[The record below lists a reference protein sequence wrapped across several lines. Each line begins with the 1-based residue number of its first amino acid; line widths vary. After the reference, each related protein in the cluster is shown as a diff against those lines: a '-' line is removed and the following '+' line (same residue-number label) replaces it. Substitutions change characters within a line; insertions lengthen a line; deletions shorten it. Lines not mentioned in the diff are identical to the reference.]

1 MLFDRIRYSA
11 SQKQTL
17 EEKGDA
23 FGAAREEYSRRLWDV
38 TAEFSRYGRVKR
50 RVFDTLELC
59 PELIGDGAVTKTM
72 EHVRFQVREGKP
84 LERTGLTGVALREW
98 GKRDLSYPDIE
109 GLRPQD
115 AFEYYDRL
123 TSELHEAASQ
133 MDDVCLPV
141 SRWSD
146 CGEALLEELSRR
158 RSDPERAKPV
168 VKLLALF
175 LDAELFSRVD
185 TELVLR
191 REAMDQVSGAVLA
204 AAGRTEP
211 GPEESEAEENAE

>member
-17 EEKGDA
+17 EEKGNA
-23 FGAAREEYSRRLWDV
+23 FGAAREEYNRRLWDV
-38 TAEFSRYGRVKR
+38 TGALSRYGRVKR
-50 RVFDTLELC
+50 RVFDTLELW
-59 PELIGDGAVTKTM
+59 PELTGDETVAKIL

-133 MDDVCLPV
+133 MEDVCPPV

-158 RSDPERAKPV
+158 RSDPGRAKPV

-191 REAMDQVSGAVLA
+191 REPMEQISGAILA
-204 AAGRTEP
+204 AAGRPEAAPAQQETER
-211 GPEESEAEENAE
+211 SE

>member
-11 SQKQTL
+11 IQKQTL

-23 FGAAREEYSRRLWDV
+23 FGAAREEYNRRLWDV
-38 TAEFSRYGRVKR
+38 TAELSRYGRVKR
-50 RVFDTLELC
+50 RAFDTLELY
-59 PELIGDGAVTKTM
+59 PELLGDGTVAKVM

-123 TSELHEAASQ
+123 TSELHEAASR
-133 MDDVCLPV
+133 MEDVCLPV

-146 CGEALLEELSRR
+146 CGEALLEELNRR
-158 RSDPERAKPV
+158 KGDPGRAKPI
-168 VKLLALF
+168 VKLLILF
-175 LDAELFSRVD
+175 LNAELFSRVD

-191 REAMDQVSGAVLA
+191 REIMDQVSAAILA

-211 GPEESEAEENAE
+211 SQVQPETEEEPG